1 MVTLMMSAINAIVL
15 DTGPE
20 TVMIHAIWVM
30 EEDQHHGLFPG
41 LIADHLEEGLHT
53 EVEVGVVIEIGI
65 TAESP
70 VVITAEVVAE
80 AVIAGIV
87 TAMTNTTAATVVI
100 TEGAATTTGGK
111 VIAIVIAVVG
121 VKAVSGI
128 SETIVPALREV
139 VAAKA
144 AVVVVQVEVEVGR
157 KREQF
162 PRK

>member
-30 EEDQHHGLFPG
+30 EEDQHH
-41 LIADHLEEGLHT
+41 GLHT